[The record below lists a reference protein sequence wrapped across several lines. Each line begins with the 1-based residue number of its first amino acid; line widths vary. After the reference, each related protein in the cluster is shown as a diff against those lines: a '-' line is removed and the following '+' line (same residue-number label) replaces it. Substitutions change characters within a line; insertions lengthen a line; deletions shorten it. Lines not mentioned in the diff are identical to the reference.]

1 VLADREFRY
10 GAGDYLVASVGLPVT
25 GAITRATPREPFLVL
40 VLHLD
45 PATIAGLVL
54 HSALEPA
61 PPVSDRG
68 LAVSRAAP
76 PGVGRRIIRQRSSG
90 TPSDGGSTRNQPSSW
105 GPKSSTP
112 HTSAQPSPHQRATA
126 AASSSS
132 RQPPSGNTS
141 RTWAARPDR
150 VSRAS
155 TGPAGR
161 EAIPA
166 ELAR

>member
-1 VLADREFRY
+1 MLGPGHAQQRTVEKRRRSRSDGEIADVERVGRE
-10 GAGDYLVASVGLPVT
+10 AGCRNPLQQTADG
-25 GAITRATPREPFLVL
+25 
-40 VLHLD
+40 
-45 PATIAGLVL
+45 
-54 HSALEPA
+54 
-61 PPVSDRG
+61 DRQPG
-68 LAVSRAAP
+68 GTA
-76 PGVGRRIIRQRSSG
+76 GVGRRIIRQRSSG

-132 RQPPSGNTS
+132 RQLPSGNTS